1 MKKLKKGLEKINNFF
16 DEESRKIK
24 KHDLFI
30 IIILVLI
37 YSVIAFSN
45 LGDNKAPQTFYQFQN
60 AGSEAGI
67 ELKETTEVSKIRY
80 YSGLV
85 PGNYTLFAS
94 NDGENYNEIGKME
107 STLSFSWKDADV
119 NSEFKYLKIIADD
132 GNSYL
137 GEVALYDKYG
147 DKLYIKSS
155 YENSKNLTDET
166 EYVPGLISY
175 KNSMYFDEVYFARSA
190 YEYIH
195 DLPTNEWVHPPL
207 GKLIQTLPIL
217 VFGMTP
223 FAWRLMGT
231 IAGILMIPVMYVF
244 GKTIFKKRK
253 YGLLAALLMMFDN
266 FHFAQ
271 TRIGTVDSYLVLFIM
286 LSALFMYKYLL
297 LDKKEK
303 ITRKFKYLAI
313 SGLFFGLSV
322 CVKWTGLYLGLGLAI
337 CFFAKLI
344 KESLEDKKISKDYIK
359 IIIWCIL
366 FFVLIPVFIYVSSYL
381 LFPNVD
387 PYGVKNLNDIFN
399 QIKYMFDY
407 HANLKEGHDFS
418 SSWYTWILMYKPV
431 WFNVNYYGTNL
442 KSTIVAIGNPTIW
455 WMGIPTLIYLLL
467 NLIKNRK
474 KELLFILTLI
484 ITTWL
489 PYLFIGRCMFM
500 YHFFPT
506 LPFIMLGIVGLVK
519 AISEKFK
526 TKLIYIIYVLLVIFF
541 FIYFFPVVSGKVVT
555 KEFIDT
561 LRWFSNWIF

>member
-1 MKKLKKGLEKINNFF
+1 MKKLKKGLEKIREFF

-24 KHDLFI
+24 KHDLII

-45 LGDNKAPQTFYQFQN
+45 LGDNKAPQTFYHFAN
-60 AGSEAGI
+60 AGNEAGI
-67 ELKETTEVSKIRY
+67 ELKESTDVSKIRI
-80 YSGLV
+80 YSGLEV
-85 PGNYTLFAS
+85 GNYTLFAS
-94 NDGENYNEIGKME
+94 NDGETYNEIGKIA
-107 STLSFSWKDADV
+107 SDLSFSWKDSNI
-119 NSEFKYLKIIADD
+119 NSKFKYLKIIADD
-132 GNSYL
+132 ENSYL

-147 DKLYIKSS
+147 DKLYIKAS
-155 YENSKNLTDET
+155 YENSNALTDET
-166 EYVPGLISY
+166 EVVPGLISY

-286 LSALFMYKYLL
+286 LAALFMYKYLII
-297 LDKKEK
+297 DKDEK
-303 ITRKFKYLAI
+303 LKPKLKYLAL

-337 CFFAKLI
+337 CFFTKLI
-344 KESLEDKKISKDYIK
+344 RDSIKDKKLTKDYIK
-359 IIIWCIL
+359 IILWCLL
-366 FFVLIPVFIYVSSYL
+366 FFVLIPVVIYIASYL
-381 LFPNVD
+381 LFPNVA
-387 PYGVKNLNDIFN
+387 PYGVNSINDIFN

-407 HANLKEGHDFS
+407 HANLQEGHDFS
-418 SSWYTWILMYKPV
+418 SNWYTWPLMYKPV
-431 WFNVNYYGTNL
+431 WFNVNYYGSNL
-442 KSTIVAIGNPTIW
+442 KSTIVAIGNPAVW
-455 WMGIPTLIYLLL
+455 WMGIPALVYLLI

-484 ITTWL
+484 LATWL

-506 LPFIMLGIVGLVK
+506 LSFIMLGVVGLIK
-519 AISEKFK
+519 WISEKFK
-526 TKLIYIIYVLLVIFF
+526 TNLVYIIYTLAVIFF
-541 FIYFFPVVSGKVVT
+541 FIYFFPIVSGKVVT

-561 LRWFSNWIF
+561 LRWFNNWIF